1 MLRGRAR
8 DNLADRARAGVEDVV
23 KLELE
28 ERRRLRDRAV
38 DADECGR
45 VEIFGEE
52 VGDERGD
59 VRGLLRGLQRRRGV
73 SKRSLNVEPQQK
85 AP

>member
-1 MLRGRAR
+1 VLCGRAR
-8 DNLADRARAGVEDVV
+8 DNLADGTRAGVEDVV

-38 DADECGR
+38 DADERGR
-45 VEIFGEE
+45 VEVLGEE

-59 VRGLLRGLQRRRGV
+59 VRGLLGGL
-73 SKRSLNVEPQQK
+73 
-85 AP
+85 